1 MADAKTPANIPNTAA
16 TLTVGRPH
24 WPDTAILQSIWFYSF
39 VSSGLHGYGTL
50 NHGASNKMLILL
62 SVLAAD
68 PIERASLAVRIAHK
82 LHTNI
87 ILSRT
92 LYELENINLVIGF
105 SYHSICKNINVRSIT
120 GIILKISIFLTVQPL
135 SFVYDRNGNGTF
147 FMYCEKTIT
156 KMMVLRSWKIL
167 FQSYSGQIIKTCN
180 WQRWN
185 APIFPSHVARGSKK
199 G

>member
-1 MADAKTPANIPNTAA
+1 
-16 TLTVGRPH
+16 
-24 WPDTAILQSIWFYSF
+24 
-39 VSSGLHGYGTL
+39 
-50 NHGASNKMLILL
+50 MLILL

-68 PIERASLAVRIAHK
+68 PIDRASLVVRIAHK

-92 LYELENINLVIGF
+92 LFESEKIILVIDF
-105 SYHSICKNINVRSIT
+105 SYYSIYKDVRSFT
-120 GIILKISIFLTVQPL
+120 GIKLKISNFLIVQPL
-135 SFVYDRNGNGTF
+135 SFVYDKNGNGTF

-180 WQRWN
+180 
-185 APIFPSHVARGSKK
+185 
-199 G
+199 